1 MTRSHQ
7 ARELKN
13 TGYELFILLLSVLSI
28 FNLLFLFVPRLDP
41 VVKDVIRIADAFIT
55 ILFMADFL
63 YRFFSTESKRD
74 YFFRNWG
81 WADLLASVPVQQLKI
96 FRLFRVVR
104 VLHLMRQFGLRNI
117 VDEILHDRASSA
129 LYLTVFLVIVV
140 LEFGGMG
147 IVFAEAGNPDANIK
161 TAADGV
167 WWAFVTIT
175 TVGYGD
181 RYPVTSTGRL
191 VGMLT
196 MILGVGLFGVLTGF
210 LANAFL
216 SPREKPAPAGVEA
229 APAEAQISEFRRLL
243 EEQERV
249 NAALREKLAGIEAVL
264 SSAPTTD

>member
-1 MTRSHQ
+1 MTRSNQ

-13 TGYELFILLLSVLSI
+13 TGYELFILLLSILSI
-28 FNLLFLFVPRLDP
+28 FNLLLLFVPRLDP
-41 VVKDVIRIADAFIT
+41 VVKDVARIVDAFIT

-63 YRFFSTESKRD
+63 YRFFSAESKRD

-81 WADLLASVPVQQLKI
+81 WADLLASMPIQQLKI

-104 VLHLMRQFGLRNI
+104 VLHLMRRFGLRNI
-117 VDEILHDRASSA
+117 VREILRDRAGSA

-147 IVFAEAGNPDANIK
+147 MVFAEAGNPDANIT

-181 RYPVTSTGRL
+181 EYPVTSTGRL

-196 MILGVGLFGVLTGF
+196 MVLGVGLFGVLTGF

-216 SPREKPAPAGVEA
+216 SPKEESPPKGADATPADT
-229 APAEAQISEFRRLL
+229 QISEFRRLL
-243 EEQERV
+243 EEQQRV
-249 NAALREKLAGIEAVL
+249 NAALKERLAGIEAML